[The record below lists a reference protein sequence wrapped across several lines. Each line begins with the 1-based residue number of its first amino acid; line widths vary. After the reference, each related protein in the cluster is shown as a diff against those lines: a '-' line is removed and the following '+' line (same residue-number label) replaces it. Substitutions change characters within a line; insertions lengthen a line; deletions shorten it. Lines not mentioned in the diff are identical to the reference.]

1 MFHFMCKAST
11 APVLHR
17 NDYQQPTSKNTV
29 FPFLTSIWLHNLKF
43 CWKVEYF
50 KLTMRVMSFSLYPGD
65 MPSSPWTIKSQR
77 EQSVPPQHSRPDRNI
92 EAPVFIPIAPSP
104 ITVGISRSAFKSV
117 ATGCHW
123 ENPLS
128 TLWGDGVLPFSI
140 TPLFYLP
147 PSALTR

>member
-1 MFHFMCKAST
+1 
-11 APVLHR
+11 
-17 NDYQQPTSKNTV
+17 
-29 FPFLTSIWLHNLKF
+29 
-43 CWKVEYF
+43 
-50 KLTMRVMSFSLYPGD
+50 
-65 MPSSPWTIKSQR
+65 MPSSPQTIKSQR
-77 EQSVPPQHSRPDRNI
+77 EQSVPRRRSRPDRNI
-92 EAPVFIPIAPSP
+92 EAPVFIPIASSP